1 MIADVTMVARLPTES
16 LAKCSAISPT
26 FWPTRAIAA
35 RTPSGVRLMCMNG
48 TSESIRLADA
58 SNRWPSAVRSLF
70 ATQCVMPVTIWPI
83 CRTARKITPPSGMP
97 TMAIVASRV
106 SVADSPTFIRARNR
120 L

>member
-26 FWPTRAIAA
+26 FWPTRAMAA
-35 RTPSGVRLMCMNG
+35 RTHSGVRLMCMNG
-48 TSESIRLADA
+48 TWVSSRLADS
-58 SNRWPSAVRSLF
+58 SNRWPRAVRSF
-70 ATQCVMPVTIWPI
+70 CATQWVMPVTIWLI
-83 CRTARKITPPSGMP
+83 CRTARKITPPSGTP

-106 SVADSPTFIRARNR
+106 NVADSPTFIRLRNR